1 VGGLRRPTSEE
12 IRKRRA
18 ELAERV
24 RNGTLALPGAVGEM
38 RHALGLSQEEFAGM
52 VRLTRRQLAEIER
65 GEANPTV
72 ETLRRIGSAFG
83 LDVGFVAR
91 APQPR
96 FVRRRPVKR
105 SSTMKTASVPLEDDD
120 LTGPGF

>member
-1 VGGLRRPTSEE
+1 MGGLRRPTSEE

-65 GEANPTV
+65 
-72 ETLRRIGSAFG
+72 
-83 LDVGFVAR
+83 
-91 APQPR
+91 
-96 FVRRRPVKR
+96 
-105 SSTMKTASVPLEDDD
+105 DD